1 MTPTP
6 SASFSLTLRVRIRNV
21 PSAFAEVAQAI
32 GEAGGNLGAI
42 DLVKA
47 DPDGTVRDITVAAGD
62 AEHGQRIID
71 AVRALASVTVDEVS
85 DRTFL
90 IHLGGCTH
98 PLCIGEQELV
108 GVEPVAQHQRYLRS
122 GRENMS

>member
-1 MTPTP
+1 MTPSP

-21 PSAFAEVAQAI
+21 PSAFAEVAGAI

-47 DPDGTVRDITVAAGD
+47 DPDGTVRDVTVAAGD

-71 AVRALASVTVDEVS
+71 VVRALA
-85 DRTFL
+85 R
-90 IHLGGCTH
+90 
-98 PLCIGEQELV
+98 
-108 GVEPVAQHQRYLRS
+108 
-122 GRENMS
+122 